1 MLDSLAAE
9 ALAAHDRRA
18 EGDARCKA
26 FDWQL
31 KGKTV
36 IVTGA
41 SSGSGAV
48 IARTLAGC
56 GANLVLSGRN
66 AAGLEATAAAVAQ
79 EGGRA
84 AIVVADLGEWGSGAA
99 IVQGARAAFGSVDH
113 VVSNAGL
120 FLPGAL
126 EAATAERLDR
136 MLRVNVAGP
145 LALVQA
151 AAPHLSAGSA
161 VVIVSSTTAQVGF
174 AGYSEYTASKG
185 AQEAM
190 ARALAVEL
198 APRGIRVNTLSPGF
212 VRTPML
218 QPALDANPEL
228 EGWLVG
234 KTPIGRI
241 GEPEDVAAAVAFLLS
256 PLSANVVGATLVS
269 DGGWIAL

>member
-1 MLDSLAAE
+1 MQSL
-9 ALAAHDRRA
+9 
-18 EGDARCKA
+18 
-26 FDWQL
+26 DWQL
-31 KGKTV
+31 KRKTV

-48 IARTLAGC
+48 IAQTLAGC

-66 AAGLEATAAAVAQ
+66 AAGLAATAAAVAQ
-79 EGGRA
+79 AGGRA
-84 AIVVADLGEWGSGAA
+84 AIVIADLGEWGSGAA
-99 IVQGARAAFGSVDH
+99 IVQGARAAFGSIDH

-161 VVIVSSTTAQVGF
+161 VVIVSSTTAHVGF
-174 AGYSEYTASKG
+174 PGYSEYTASKG
-185 AQEAM
+185 AQKAM
-190 ARALAVEL
+190 ARALAMEL
-198 APRGIRVNTLSPGF
+198 APRGIRVNTVSPGF

-218 QPALDANPEL
+218 QPALDANPGL
-228 EGWLVG
+228 EGCLVE

-256 PLSANVVGATLVS
+256 PLSANVVGTTLVS
-269 DGGWIAL
+269 DGGWIAQ